1 MADDEPEDADAEEEQ
16 TADADEEPVENE
28 ETEVESEDVESGES
42 VDEES
47 EETGEADAKDGDE
60 EESEDTEA
68 AEEAESEDEADSE
81 SDESEDTDQAA
92 DDADEDK
99 EPEEDHPIQLGTG
112 EDVEGVPLA
121 QVSARLMWGIERSQI
136 RRREGDTVI
145 RTPDGPRELGDILDE
160 IDLTYFEK
168 RQEFEE
174 AVRDV
179 IGTGPIPTAG
189 E

>member
-16 TADADEEPVENE
+16 TADADEQGVEEPAA
-28 ETEVESEDVESGES
+28 ESEEIEDETSEGPEAESGES
-42 VDEES
+42 EEPEPTDDE
-47 EETGEADAKDGDE
+47 A
-60 EESEDTEA
+60 ED
-68 AEEAESEDEADSE
+68 ESEDESE
-81 SDESEDTDQAA
+81 AEPEEDDAEDA
-92 DDADEDK
+92 EAEADADEDE
-99 EPEEDHPIQLGTG
+99 EPEEDHPIQLGVG
-112 EDVEGVPLA
+112 EDIEGVPLA

-145 RTPDGPRELGDILDE
+145 RTPDGPRELGDVLDE